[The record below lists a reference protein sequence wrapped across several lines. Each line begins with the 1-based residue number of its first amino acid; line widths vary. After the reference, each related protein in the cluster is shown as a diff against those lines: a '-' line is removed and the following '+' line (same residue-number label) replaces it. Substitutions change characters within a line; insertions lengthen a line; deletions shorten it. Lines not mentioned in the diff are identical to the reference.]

1 MAHTSVATLTS
12 TDVHDVTTDKQ
23 GTLGQMAQTADG
35 RVYRYAKNGATALVS
50 GAKVKTGATIAVAL
64 TTKEALQV
72 ADSLVPTVET
82 VPDPDAF
89 EDGLFTV
96 NRAKYLAG
104 GVTKDGTVSLVDKL
118 DAPVAKGA
126 TTKLEANKFCGVVV
140 TTGKDEIGVAEVAV
154 PANAYFW
161 AFVPL

>member
-23 GTLGQMAQTADG
+23 GTLGQKAQTADG
-35 RVYRYAKNGATALVS
+35 RVYRYAKNGATALAA
-50 GAKVKTGATIAVAL
+50 GAKVKAGATAAVTS

-72 ADSLVPTVET
+72 ADSLVPTAAT
-82 VPDPDAF
+82 VSDPAAF

-96 NRAKYLAG
+96 SNAKYLAG
-104 GVTKDGTVSLVDKL
+104 GVAKDGTVSLVDRL
-118 DAPVAKGA
+118 DAPVTKGA
-126 TTKLEANKFCGVVV
+126 TTKLEVNKFCDVVV
-140 TTGKDEIGVAEVAV
+140 TTNNDEIGVAEVAV

-161 AFVPL
+161 AFVSL